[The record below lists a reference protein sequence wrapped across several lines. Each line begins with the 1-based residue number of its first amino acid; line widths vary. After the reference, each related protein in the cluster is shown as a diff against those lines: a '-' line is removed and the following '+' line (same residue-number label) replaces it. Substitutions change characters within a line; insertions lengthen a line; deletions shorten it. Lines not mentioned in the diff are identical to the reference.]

1 MNNKIW
7 SITTLGQPLA
17 RGASLNALVGVN
29 GESEDEK

>member
-17 RGASLNALVGVN
+17 RSASLNALVGVN
-29 GESEDEK
+29 GGSEDDE